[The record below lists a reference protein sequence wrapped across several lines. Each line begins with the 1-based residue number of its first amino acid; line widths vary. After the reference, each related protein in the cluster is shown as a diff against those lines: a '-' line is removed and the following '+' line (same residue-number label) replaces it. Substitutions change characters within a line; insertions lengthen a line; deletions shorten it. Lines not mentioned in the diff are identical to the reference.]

1 MLGSIIGDVVGSVY
15 EFNNFKFTDFPP
27 FFHPDAH
34 FTDDTILVVAI
45 ADALLNQRDPAA
57 SLKDWGRRYLDQCN
71 WGCRYHDWL
80 ESDSMTG
87 YHSYGNGAA
96 ARVAPVGLLARSMD
110 EVHRLAHHVTVCT
123 HDHPEGLKGAAA
135 TASAIFLAKDGASK
149 DQIRSYITSTFGYDL
164 SRTTDQIRPTYEY
177 SESCQKCVPEAIT
190 CALEGMCYESS
201 IRLAVSL
208 GGDSDTIACIT
219 GGIAEMLYGIP
230 DDIAARGSSFLP
242 GEMLTIMQQLYAKSS
257 SSASEQLNGVPLTVA
272 RP

>member
-1 MLGSIIGDVVGSVY
+1 
-15 EFNNFKFTDFPP
+15 
-27 FFHPDAH
+27 
-34 FTDDTILVVAI
+34 
-45 ADALLNQRDPAA
+45 
-57 SLKDWGRRYLDQCN
+57 
-71 WGCRYHDWL
+71 
-80 ESDSMTG
+80 MTG
-87 YHSYGNGAA
+87 YGSYGNGAA

-110 EVHRLAHHVTVCT
+110 EVHRMAHYVTVCT
-123 HDHPEGLKGAAA
+123 NDHPEGLKGAAA

-164 SRTTDQIRPTYEY
+164 FRTTDQIRPTYEY

-230 DDIAARGSSFLP
+230 EDIAASGWSFLE
-242 GEMLTIMQQLYAKSS
+242 GEMKESLNQLLTRQIYRAF
-257 SSASEQLNGVPLTVA
+257 VI
-272 RP
+272 